1 MKKIILS
8 EQPIGKNILQT
19 LRGNSAVLRSL
30 DDLLQRGAFTS
41 TRFLNSQSV
50 LEAMIRGS
58 LTAKENAFA
67 SIAIFK
73 SITDKKILNEIAKK
87 MVRDKEIRRI
97 YGKLS
102 DEQKKLRLKSNGFA
116 DEQIEAFMSEWKKS
130 TLKYKT
136 TRTKDAFI
144 RSSKVSKDEN
154 KLYWKFLSNV
164 ARGKFIKP
172 LSGFTRRERKLFS
185 RWFLLGTTKSWK
197 EIVIHFK
204 RYGLPETLLF
214 VGWPSFIRWIK
225 LSTVFTILNA
235 IWNGLLQGAIGI
247 EDDKEYSKN
256 EFIKMLEKLWEN
268 QQFADYRWIFPGWT
282 IISFIL
288 NLMGFTKDRIVGKE
302 LKYSVENT
310 KEKVKKEMDEI
321 EDVGAKNYLKTQE
334 SKKWVKNN
342 YDLPDNIIENITYK
356 KVNDVE
362 GYYYSTE
369 EGHYPLA
376 ESRSKGIFYTN
387 KNGDRVYLNTLKEN
401 NNMKRTIKEERD
413 RIISLLG
420 IREQEESI
428 IKTTPLEKFKK
439 IKFYDAKMK
448 PIEFTA
454 DEENTV
460 ISKVEDVMTDGAY
473 GDKSIVRAAVSVKG
487 GKDEPTIKFGSFA
500 TDSEIIDRET
510 IYDDDGDFMND
521 GDNIRDYFEIVMTG
535 PDIDDY
541 KIVRVRAQDLEEEP
555 EKEDMVE
562 PEVEQP
568 EQPVKEEPFEQVMK
582 EKERKGFSSLLSQ
595 GEITNE
601 FTKNQKRVLEKL
613 KGSGYLFKEPEAT
626 EGYKRMKVKSGEFN
640 EEFTV
645 WKKK

>member
-1 MKKIILS
+1 MKKIILI

-30 DDLLQRGAFTS
+30 DDLLQRGVFTS

-130 TLKYKT
+130 TSKYKA

-144 RSSKVSKDEN
+144 RSNQAAKKEN
-154 KLYWKFLSNV
+154 TLYWKFISNV
-164 ARGKFIKP
+164 ARGNFIKP
-172 LSGFTRRERKLFS
+172 LSGFTRRDKGLFL
-185 RWFLLGTTKSWK
+185 RWFVSGTSKSWK
-197 EIVIHFK
+197 EIVTHFK
-204 RYGLPETLLF
+204 KHGLPETLLF
-214 VGWPSFIRWIK
+214 VGWPSFKRWVL
-225 LSTVFTILNA
+225 LSTALTFLNA
-235 IWNGLLQGAIGI
+235 LWNGIVQGVIGI

-256 EFIKMLEKLWEN
+256 EFVKMIQKVWEN
-268 QQFADYRWIFPGWT
+268 QQFADIRWIFPSVT

-288 NLMGFTKDRIVGKE
+288 NLMGFTQDRILGKE
-302 LKYSVENT
+302 FKYSVNNS

-321 EDVGAKNYLKTQE
+321 EDVGTKNSSKTQ
-334 SKKWVKNN
+334 KAQKWAKSN
-342 YDLPDNIIENITYK
+342 YDLPDSIIENITYK
-356 KVNDVE
+356 KVNNVD
-362 GYYYSTE
+362 GHYYSTE
-369 EGHYPLA
+369 DGNYPLS

-439 IKFYDAKMK
+439 IKFYDSKMK

-500 TDSEIIDRET
+500 TDSEIIDRGT

-521 GDNIRDYFEIVMTG
+521 GDNMRDYFEIVMTG

-562 PEVEQP
+562 PEVKQS
-568 EQPVKEEPFEQVMK
+568 EQPVKDEPFEQVMK
-582 EKERKGFSSLLSQ
+582 EKEIKGFSSLLSQ
-595 GEITNE
+595 GEITDE
-601 FTKNQKRVLEKL
+601 FTKNQKKILEKL
-613 KGSGYLFKEPEAT
+613 KGSGYLFKEPKTT
-626 EGYKRMKVKSGEFN
+626 EGYKKMKVKSGQFN